1 MFIDETTIRV
11 VGGRGGNGVIR
22 FRSDK
27 HNWKGGPDGGSGG
40 DGGDVI
46 IRSSLSMST
55 LYQFR
60 NRPKFTGGQG
70 EDGGSNNKQGA
81 RGKPTVILVPVGT
94 IVRDSLTGEVLADLV
109 APETEVVVARGG
121 EGGRGNSSFVTSSRQ
136 APRICERGLAGDER
150 TLRMELR
157 LIADVGII
165 GYPNVG
171 KSSLIS
177 RISGVRAKIAD
188 YPFTTISPNLGVVD
202 VDGRHQFVAVDIPG
216 LIEGA
221 HAGKGLG
228 DRFLRHV
235 KRTRLLI
242 HMLDLAKLEG
252 RDPLE
257 DYRRINEELRAFSEE
272 LGTRPQ
278 IVVGNKV
285 DLLDE
290 DDVQKEADKFTA
302 IGVDIIPIS
311 VATGAGLRSLV
322 NETYNR
328 LQSIGVTVADRRS
341 VVKRRVY
348 RFHDEEG
355 FRVEHEGDK
364 FVVIGQRV
372 ERLVTKL
379 VLDSRDAQ
387 EYLNNRLERMGVLR
401 ELDRQ
406 GFTPGDPLRIGG
418 VELELELKR
427 KNRPL
432 RGHIQPT
439 A

>member
-1 MFIDETTIRV
+1 MFIDEATVRV
-11 VGGRGGNGVIR
+11 RGGRGGNGVIR
-22 FRSDK
+22 FVSDK

-40 DGGDVI
+40 DGADVV
-46 IRSSLSMST
+46 IRSSLSIST

-60 NRPKFTGGQG
+60 NRPKFSGGQG
-70 EDGGSNNKQGA
+70 GDGGSKNKQGA
-81 RGKPTVILVPVGT
+81 RGKPAMILVPVGT
-94 IVRDSLTGEVLADLV
+94 IVHDARTGDVIADLV
-109 APETEVVVARGG
+109 GPDEEVVVAQGG
-121 EGGRGNSSFVTSSRQ
+121 EGGRGNNSFVTSSRQ
-136 APRICERGLAGDER
+136 APRICERGLAGEER

-177 RISGVRAKIAD
+177 RISGVRPKIAD

-202 VDGRHQFVAVDIPG
+202 VDGQQQFVAVDIPG

-235 KRTRLLI
+235 KRTRVLI
-242 HMLDLAKLEG
+242 HMIDLAKLEG

-257 DYRRINEELRAFSEE
+257 DYRRINKELRASSEE
-272 LGTRPQ
+272 LGTKPQ

-290 DDVQKEADKFTA
+290 DDIEEEKRRFAA
-302 IGVDIIPIS
+302 IGVDITPIS
-311 VATGAGLRSLV
+311 VATGAGLRGLV
-322 NETYNR
+322 NGTYNR
-328 LQSIGVTVADRRS
+328 LQSTGPATIDRRHALT
-341 VVKRRVY
+341 RRVY

-355 FRVEHEGDK
+355 FRVEHDGEV
-364 FVVIGQRV
+364 FIVRGQTI
-372 ERLVTKL
+372 ERLAAKL

-387 EYLNNRLERMGVLR
+387 EYLSKRLERMGVLR
-401 ELDRQ
+401 ELGRQ
-406 GFTPGDPLRIGG
+406 GFTPGDPLRIGE
-418 VELELELKR
+418 VELELK
-427 KNRPL
+427 
-432 RGHIQPT
+432 G
-439 A
+439 

>member
-1 MFIDETTIRV
+1 MFIDEATIRV

-22 FRSDK
+22 FVSDK

-40 DGGDVI
+40 DGASVI
-46 IRSSLSMST
+46 IRSSLSVST

-70 EDGGSNNKQGA
+70 EGGGSKNKQGA
-81 RGKPTVILVPVGT
+81 RGKSVVVLVPVGT
-94 IVRDSLTGEVLADLV
+94 IVRDTLTGEVLTDLV
-109 APETEVVVARGG
+109 APEEEVIVARGG
-121 EGGRGNSSFVTSSRQ
+121 EGGRGNNSFVTSSRQ
-136 APRICERGLAGDER
+136 APRICERGLAGEER

-157 LIADVGII
+157 LIADVGIM

-177 RISGVRAKIAD
+177 RISGVRAKVAD
-188 YPFTTISPNLGVVD
+188 YPFTTITPNLGVVD
-202 VDGRHQFVAVDIPG
+202 VDGQHQFVAVDIPG

-235 KRTRLLI
+235 KRTRVLI
-242 HMLDLAKLEG
+242 HMIDLAKLEG

-257 DYRRINEELRAFSEE
+257 DYRRINEELRSSSEE
-272 LGTRPQ
+272 LGNKPQ

-290 DDVQKEADKFTA
+290 DAVQEEKSRFAA

-311 VATGAGLRSLV
+311 VATGAGLRGLV

-328 LQSIGVTVADRRS
+328 LQSIGVEAVNRGS
-341 VVKRRVY
+341 VLKRRVY
-348 RFHDEEG
+348 KFHNEEG
-355 FRVEHEGDK
+355 FRVEHNDDG
-364 FVVIGQRV
+364 FVVIGQNV

-387 EYLNNRLERMGVLR
+387 EYLSKRLERMGVLR
-401 ELDRQ
+401 ELGRQ
-406 GFTPGDPLRIGG
+406 GFTLGDPLRIGG
-418 VELELELKR
+418 VELELQR
-427 KNRPL
+427 
-432 RGHIQPT
+432 
-439 A
+439 

>member
-1 MFIDETTIRV
+1 MFIDEATIRV
-11 VGGRGGNGVIR
+11 QGGRGGNGVIR
-22 FRSDK
+22 FISDK
-27 HNWKGGPDGGSGG
+27 HNWKGGSDGGSGG
-40 DGGDVI
+40 DGADVVL
-46 IRSSLSMST
+46 RSSLSVST

-60 NRPKFTGGQG
+60 NRPKFAAGQG

-81 RGKPTVILVPVGT
+81 RGKPALILVPMGT

-109 APETEVVVARGG
+109 TPEEEVVVAHGG
-121 EGGRGNSSFVTSSRQ
+121 EGGRGNNSFVTSSRQ
-136 APRICERGLAGDER
+136 APRICERGLAGEDR

-177 RISGVRAKIAD
+177 RISGVQAKIAD
-188 YPFTTISPNLGVVD
+188 YPFTTLSPNLGVVD

-235 KRTRLLI
+235 KRTRVLI
-242 HMLDLAKLEG
+242 HMIDLAKLDG

-290 DDVQKEADKFTA
+290 DAVQEEKRRFAA
-302 IGVDIIPIS
+302 IGVDVTPIS
-311 VATGAGLRSLV
+311 VATGAGLRGLV
-322 NETYNR
+322 NGTYNR
-328 LQSIGVTVADRRS
+328 LQSIGVTAVDRGS
-341 VVKRRVY
+341 ALKRRVY
-348 RFHDEEG
+348 RFHNEEG
-355 FRVEHEGDK
+355 FRVERDGEA
-364 FVVIGQRV
+364 FVVIGQGV

-387 EYLNNRLERMGVLR
+387 EYLSNRLERMGVLR
-401 ELDRQ
+401 ELGRQ

-418 VELELELKR
+418 VELELER
-427 KNRPL
+427 
-432 RGHIQPT
+432 
-439 A
+439 